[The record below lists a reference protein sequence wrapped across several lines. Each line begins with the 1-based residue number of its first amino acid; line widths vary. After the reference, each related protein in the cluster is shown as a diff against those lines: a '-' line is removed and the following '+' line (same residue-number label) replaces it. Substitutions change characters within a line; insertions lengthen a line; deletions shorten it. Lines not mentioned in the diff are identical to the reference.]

1 MGWMRSRTPRAAAR
15 ALTAWGQRMHGRGI
29 MSPGL
34 SFSELLAWIGA
45 ETGRYERWFAT
56 QPAAAWQVPVGSGRI
71 ATIAGLPHHVYSV
84 DLRLA
89 QRVHGQAL
97 SSDAELAHTA
107 PAALFALA
115 RRGQAHFQLALSSG
129 MDLAEVIAWQT
140 QGGGEVRA
148 SKRKVMAHSLSRHL
162 RHLAQAATLLRLH
175 GYPTDWFHDLLMSDA
190 LA

>member
-1 MGWMRSRTPRAAAR
+1 MAP
-15 ALTAWGQRMHGRGI
+15 GI
-29 MSPGL
+29 

-56 QPAAAWQVPVGSGRI
+56 RPAAVWAVPVGGGRI
-71 ATIAGLPHHVYSV
+71 ATIAGLLHHVYTV

-89 QRVHGQAL
+89 QRVHGQSP
-97 SSDAELAHTA
+97 SSDAELAATA
-107 PAALFALA
+107 PEALFALA
-115 RRGQAHFQLALSSG
+115 RRGQAHFQLALSGG
-129 MDLAEVIAWQT
+129 MDLAEVIVWQT

-148 SKRKVMAHSLSRHL
+148 SKRKVIAHSLSHHL

-175 GYPTDWFHDLLMSDA
+175 GHPTDWFHDLLMSDA